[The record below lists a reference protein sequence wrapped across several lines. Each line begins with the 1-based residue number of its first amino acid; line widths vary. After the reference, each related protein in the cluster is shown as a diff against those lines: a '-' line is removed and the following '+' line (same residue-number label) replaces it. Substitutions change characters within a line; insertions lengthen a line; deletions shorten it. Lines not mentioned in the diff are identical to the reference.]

1 MRTCGGCAPG
11 VFSSKAILPLLSVL
25 LRRGLLSVCARCDG
39 AKWVVFTVGFHAA
52 GEPHNEAPWLVHVV
66 ARRQKLL
73 LFKFCL
79 RLRLRRSARS
89 PSSVGDGMCVG
100 GVGTCRRARLAPTR
114 PLASELNEGAP
125 GSGVNA
131 GTEMPGL
138 ACAAPRL
145 YNLTHA
151 HFTAGGSW
159 NGERAQRVT
168 QTHCDGAE
176 GMGR

>member
-1 MRTCGGCAPG
+1 M
-11 VFSSKAILPLLSVL
+11 LPLLSVL
-25 LRRGLLSVCARCDG
+25 LRRGLLSVCVSLAR
-39 AKWVVFTVGFHAA
+39 TVGRFDGWLPRG
-52 GEPHNEAPWLVHVV
+52 GEPHKRGPMARARGRATPEAPTFQTLSPPPTAEVSKV
-66 ARRQKLL
+66 AFERGRWDV
-73 LFKFCL
+73 
-79 RLRLRRSARS
+79 RWWGRH
-89 PSSVGDGMCVG
+89 
-100 GVGTCRRARLAPTR
+100 RRARLAPTR